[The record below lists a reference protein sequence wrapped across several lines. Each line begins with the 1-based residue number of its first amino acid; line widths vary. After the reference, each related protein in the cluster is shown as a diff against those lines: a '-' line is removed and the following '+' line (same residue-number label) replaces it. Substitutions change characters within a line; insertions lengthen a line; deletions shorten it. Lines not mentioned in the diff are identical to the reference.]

1 MRWIRYSRD
10 LTPAPTPT
18 VTVIVICLPTKHLRI
33 GKNSLKRVHALQTEL
48 EFVSFSFLE
57 LFGGETGLPR
67 EKPLGPRERTNN
79 KLNPQYG
86 VKTGIWTQFQNKAK
100 CETYFC
106 YKLVDL
112 PQKLAWFSK

>member
-1 MRWIRYSRD
+1 MNSLVPRLSLNSSGTQCAECAIREIQPLRQ
-10 LTPAPTPT
+10 PPT

-86 VKTGIWTQFQNKAK
+86 VKTGI
-100 CETYFC
+100 
-106 YKLVDL
+106 
-112 PQKLAWFSK
+112 